1 MNKITDLIK
10 DTILVVIGN
19 ALLAFG
25 YASFAIPANLIVGGA
40 AGIGLVI
47 NHFIPV
53 DYTMIVFIINMVM
66 LVFGYIF
73 LGKKFVAGTL
83 ASSFLYP
90 FFLKYFGYIQS
101 IVEIVDTN
109 LFHGGSIGIH
119 FFVDFNVCQIG
130 FTAVCKEFAC

>member
-1 MNKITDLIK
+1 MNKIIDLIK
-10 DTILVVIGN
+10 DTIFVIIGN

-53 DYTMIVFIINMVM
+53 DYTIIVFVINMVM
-66 LVFGYIF
+66 LVFGYFF

-90 FFLKYFGYIQS
+90 FFLKYFES
-101 IVEIVDTN
+101 FT
-109 LFHGGSIGIH
+109 
-119 FFVDFNVCQIG
+119 FN
-130 FTAVCKEFAC
+130 TPA